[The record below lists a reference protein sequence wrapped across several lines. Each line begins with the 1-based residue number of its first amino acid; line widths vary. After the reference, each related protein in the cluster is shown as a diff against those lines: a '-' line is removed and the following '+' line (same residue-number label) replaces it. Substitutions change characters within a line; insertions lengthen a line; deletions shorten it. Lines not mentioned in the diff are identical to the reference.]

1 MIDLGF
7 SGPRFTWTN
16 KRELNALIQERIDR
30 FFMNPEWCTIFL
42 EARVTH
48 LTQCHSDPCPVLLES
63 NPSNSIRLPRPF
75 RFQSCWITDL
85 DLPRVVSQAWDLS
98 NHLREAISNFEKDAV
113 NWNKNHFGNVFG
125 KKRRLMARLRGIQ
138 KEMAVRPTA
147 SLIDLEKQLLRDLDT
162 ILNQEL
168 ELWALKSRVN
178 WLVQRDRNTSFYHI
192 STLVRRKRNQIDAI
206 KNSVGEWIFEERG
219 IMEVIRKGYEELF
232 TSSNT
237 AVPFVMVAS
246 EAFEFGKG

>member
-1 MIDLGF
+1 
-7 SGPRFTWTN
+7 
-16 KRELNALIQERIDR
+16 
-30 FFMNPEWCTIFL
+30 MNPEWCIIFP

-48 LTQCHSDPCPVLLES
+48 LIRCHYDHCPILLES

-75 RFQSCWITDL
+75 RFQICWITDL
-85 DLPRVVSQAWDLS
+85 ELPRVVSQAWDWS
-98 NHLREAISNFEKDAV
+98 NHQREAISNFEKDAV
-113 NWNKNHFGNVFG
+113 SWNKNHFGNVFG
-125 KKRRLMARLRGIQ
+125 KKRRLMARLPGIQ
-138 KEMAVRPTA
+138 KEMVVRPTA

-178 WLVQRDRNTSFYHI
+178 WLVQGDRNTSFYHI
-192 STLVRRKRNQIDAI
+192 STLVRRKRNRIDAI
-206 KNSVGEWIFEERG
+206 KNSVDEWIFEERG

-237 AVPFVMVAS
+237 AVSWAPS
-246 EAFEFGKG
+246 LCYGGK